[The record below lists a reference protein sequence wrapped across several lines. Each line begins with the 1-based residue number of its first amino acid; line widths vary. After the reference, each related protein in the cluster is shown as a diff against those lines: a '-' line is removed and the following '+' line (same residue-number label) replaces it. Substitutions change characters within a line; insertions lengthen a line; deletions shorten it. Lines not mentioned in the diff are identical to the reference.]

1 MKHTL
6 QPVAPA
12 QCSMSSYIEL
22 SEIDIKFHVDTKGSQ
37 AKTDKIHSQNIQSD
51 IRVAHNCV

>member
-51 IRVAHNCV
+51 IRVSQN